1 MNITVLISV
10 LVEKIAWNN
19 QMQMYHGP
27 PIGYNIR
34 LAKGSELGQALA
46 AIEEKMASNKPA
58 DTCRSRLQ
66 KDYSYFRIRDNQKKT
81 TTM

>member
-1 MNITVLISV
+1 
-10 LVEKIAWNN
+10 
-19 QMQMYHGP
+19 MQMYHGP

-66 KDYSYFRIRDNQKKT
+66 KDFHCSNIYIGAMEGYTCSPMGMTDSINLIVKIL
-81 TTM
+81 